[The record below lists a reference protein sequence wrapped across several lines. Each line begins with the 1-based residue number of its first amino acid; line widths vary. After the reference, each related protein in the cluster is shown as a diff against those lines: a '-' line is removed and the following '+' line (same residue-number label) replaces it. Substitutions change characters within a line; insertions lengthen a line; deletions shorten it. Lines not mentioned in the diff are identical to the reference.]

1 MLTTWISIFTGKK
14 LEDLSPST
22 HNMEVPNLTRID
34 YTVLDIDDSFLNL
47 MGTNG
52 EVKADVKLPEGELGT
67 QIQQGID
74 ADKEVIVSVLT
85 AMGEEAVVKVTAS

>member
-1 MLTTWISIFTGKK
+1 
-14 LEDLSPST
+14 
-22 HNMEVPNLTRID
+22 MEVPNLTRID